1 MAKRS
6 RDDIHP
12 GDPVRFY
19 GSTRYGLCVAEEGD
33 TITVRMN
40 DGREVTTFRSAFLP
54 APQATVVTP
63 EQKEK

>member
-1 MAKRS
+1 MAKR

-19 GSTRYGLCVAEEGD
+19 GSTRYGLCVAEKDD

-40 DGREVTTFRSAFLP
+40 DGREVTTFRSWFLP
-54 APQATVVTP
+54 APQATVVNP
-63 EQKEK
+63 AQKEK